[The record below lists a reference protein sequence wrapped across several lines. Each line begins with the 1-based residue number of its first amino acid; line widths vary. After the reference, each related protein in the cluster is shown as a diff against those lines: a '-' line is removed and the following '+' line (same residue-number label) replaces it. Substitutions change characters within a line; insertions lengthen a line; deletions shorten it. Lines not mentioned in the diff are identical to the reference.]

1 MPRACP
7 VAFRICSDER
17 ETPRDKPAESQA
29 VWLGLI
35 LKDNKSAP
43 QLYRID
49 MTQSS
54 WISRR
59 VKRAPCWLIFISLV
73 FTAPPYVKAGQDAT
87 RLELG
92 RPLERMIGGGEIQR
106 YRIALSPGLYLRVAV
121 TQQGVDVIVTV
132 LDPAGR
138 KIARVDRPYGAYGPE
153 NVSVV
158 AEAAG
163 DYTLELK
170 TASKFAMPGKYFIT
184 GTETREATAE
194 DRRRVAAECAVSEGE
209 ELRASDTAVTLS
221 QAVEK
226 FNQAAAIWRSL
237 GENYEE
243 AVAVYGRGLS
253 YRSLGDYYNAICDLR
268 QAATQMGALQD
279 RNAEAVAR
287 SGLAWLYLY
296 VGENEQARENF
307 GKALGTYQSLNNL
320 RGQAIT
326 IYGIGVTHTLA
337 FETEQALEYFDRSLE
352 LRRKVGDR
360 SGEVLTLSAIGIT
373 YDYLGRSE
381 SALEYLQRALEL
393 SRTLGGLN
401 IQGLPLTRLGWA
413 HLTLR
418 RWDESRDYFEQA
430 LRNYRSTGDRESEA
444 LVRYGLARVEM
455 ERGRLDEARRHIEV
469 SLEITESLRGLNSS
483 LQLRSTYLALAQDH
497 YQLYIEILMRLHRGD
512 PAAGH
517 ASAAL
522 HVSER
527 ARARSLLD
535 ALNEAQIDLRGGVDP
550 LLIAEERRLERKLND
565 LSAAQIRLF
574 SRKYTPEQA
583 AALDANVKATFDL
596 LEEIRANI
604 KRANPGYAALTQP
617 QLVSVERIQRELL
630 DDDTLLLEYALG
642 EERSHLFLVSPSS
655 LQTFTL
661 PPRAEIEAR
670 ARRVYDL
677 LSSRA
682 PDSRDET
689 PQQRQARIAEADA
702 ELPRQAA
709 ELSRMILAP
718 AAAQLGKKRL
728 LIVAQG
734 ALQLIP
740 FAALPEPESGK
751 AGERE
756 SEGGRER
763 EKRGNSSFLSPSH
776 SPAPPFSR
784 SPALPLS
791 SAPLLVKHEI
801 VNLPSASTLAALR
814 RETAKRQPAP
824 KTLAIL
830 ADPIFDTG
838 DERLKLSDAQT
849 PSATRPGPNQAGQT
863 AAQQRPRHLAR
874 AIEAFGEANDEYA
887 FPRLTSTQWEAEQIA
902 KLAPSDQVFK
912 AISFDANRQLATSG
926 KLSDYRIVHFASHS
940 FINSAHP
947 DLSGIVLSLVDQ
959 RGQEQDGFL
968 RLHEIYNLNLPAD
981 LVVLGGCRTG
991 LGKEIKGE
999 GLMSL
1004 TRGFMYAGA
1013 PRVVAS
1019 LWRIDDRASAELMKR
1034 FYQGMLGQGLRPAA
1048 ALRAAQISM
1057 WKDKRWQAPHYW
1069 AAFTI
1074 QGEWK

>member
-1 MPRACP
+1 
-7 VAFRICSDER
+7 
-17 ETPRDKPAESQA
+17 
-29 VWLGLI
+29 
-35 LKDNKSAP
+35 
-43 QLYRID
+43 
-49 MTQSS
+49 
-54 WISRR
+54 
-59 VKRAPCWLIFISLV
+59 
-73 FTAPPYVKAGQDAT
+73 
-87 RLELG
+87 
-92 RPLERMIGGGEIQR
+92 MIGGGEIQR
-106 YRIALSPGLYLRVAV
+106 YRIALSPGLYLRVTV
-121 TQQGVDVIVTV
+121 MQKGIDVIVTV

-153 NVSVV
+153 DVSVI

-163 DYTLELK
+163 DYTIELK
-170 TASKFAMPGKYFIT
+170 TALKFAAPARYFIT
-184 GTETREATAE
+184 ATETREAKAD
-194 DRRRVAAECAVSEGE
+194 DRRRIAAECAVSEAE
-209 ELRASDTAVTLS
+209 ELRGVDTADSLS

-226 FNQAAAIWRSL
+226 FNQAITIWQSL
-237 GENYEE
+237 GERYEE
-243 AVAVYGRGLS
+243 TVAVYGRGWS

-268 QAATQMGALQD
+268 QAALRMESLQD

-287 SGLAWLYLY
+287 SALAWIYLY

-307 GKALGTYQSLNNL
+307 GKALGTYESLGNL

-326 IYGIGVTHTLA
+326 IYGIGVTHTLVY
-337 FETEQALEYFDRSLE
+337 ETDQALEYFDRSLE

-373 YDYLGRSE
+373 YDYLGS
-381 SALEYLQRALEL
+381 SQKALEYLQRALEL

-418 RWDESRDYFEQA
+418 RLDESRDYFEQA

-455 ERGRLDEARRHIEV
+455 ERGRLDEARRHIEA

-512 PAAGH
+512 PTAGH
-517 ASAAL
+517 ALAAL
-522 HVSER
+522 QVSER

-550 LLIAEERRLERKLND
+550 QLIAEERRLERKLND

-583 AALDANVKATFDL
+583 AAIDANVKASFEL
-596 LEEIRANI
+596 LEETRANI

-630 DDDTLLLEYALG
+630 DDNTLLLEYALG

-689 PQQRQARIAEADA
+689 QQQRQARIAEADA

-718 AAAQLGKKRL
+718 AAAQLGEKRL

-740 FAALPEPESGK
+740 FAALPEPLAEGPG
-751 AGERE
+751 AGAPGRRGDGNTERE
-756 SEGGRER
+756 GAHR
-763 EKRGNSSFLSPSH
+763 LVA
-776 SPAPPFSR
+776 PAPRRPGAST
-784 SPALPLS
+784 
-791 SAPLLVKHEI
+791 PLLVKHEI

-830 ADPIFDTG
+830 ADPIFDTA

-849 PSATRPGPNQAGQT
+849 PSATQPGPNQPGQT
-863 AAQQRPRHLAR
+863 AAQQRPQHLAR
-874 AIEAFGEANDEYA
+874 AIEAFGEANDEFA

-902 KLAPSDQVFK
+902 KLAPADQVFK
-912 AISFDANRQLATSG
+912 ALSFDANRQLATSG

-940 FINSAHP
+940 FINAAHP

-968 RLHEIYNLNLPAD
+968 RLHEIYNLKLPAD

-1013 PRVVAS
+1013 PRVIVSA
-1019 LWRIDDRASAELMKR
+1019 WEVQDRPSATLMVKFYRYLLGPKR
-1034 FYQGMLGQGLRPAA
+1034 LSAAA
-1048 ALRAAQISM
+1048 ALRAAQIEMSR
-1057 WKDKRWQAPHYW
+1057 DKQFAAPYFW
-1069 AAFTI
+1069 AGFTL

>member
-1 MPRACP
+1 
-7 VAFRICSDER
+7 
-17 ETPRDKPAESQA
+17 
-29 VWLGLI
+29 
-35 LKDNKSAP
+35 
-43 QLYRID
+43 
-49 MTQSS
+49 MTQSP

-59 VKRAPCWLIFISLV
+59 VKWAPCWLIFILLV
-73 FTAPPYVKAGQDAT
+73 YTPPPHVKAGQDAT

-106 YRIALSPGLYLRVAV
+106 YRIALSPGLYLRVTV
-121 TQQGVDVIVTV
+121 MQKGIDVIVTV

-153 NVSVV
+153 DVSVI

-163 DYTLELK
+163 DYTIELK
-170 TASKFAMPGKYFIT
+170 TALKFASPAKYFIT
-184 GTETREATAE
+184 ATETREAKAE
-194 DRRRVAAECAVSEGE
+194 DRRRIAAECAVSEAE
-209 ELRASDTAVTLS
+209 ELRGVDTADSLS

-226 FNQAAAIWRSL
+226 FNQAITIWQSL
-237 GENYEE
+237 GERYEE
-243 AVAVYGRGLS
+243 TVAVYGRGWS

-268 QAATQMGALQD
+268 QAALRMESLQD

-287 SGLAWLYLY
+287 SALAWIYLY

-307 GKALGTYQSLNNL
+307 RKALGTYESLGNL

-326 IYGIGVTHTLA
+326 IYGIGVTHTLVY
-337 FETEQALEYFDRSLE
+337 ETDQALEYFDRSLE

-373 YDYLGRSE
+373 YDYLGS
-381 SALEYLQRALEL
+381 SQKALEYLQRALEL

-418 RWDESRDYFEQA
+418 RLDESRDYFEQA

-455 ERGRLDEARRHIEV
+455 ERGRLDDARRHIEA

-512 PAAGH
+512 PTAGH
-517 ASAAL
+517 ALAAL
-522 HVSER
+522 QVSER

-535 ALNEAQIDLRGGVDP
+535 ALAEAQIDLRGGVDP
-550 LLIAEERRLERKLND
+550 QLIAEERRLERKLND

-583 AALDANVKATFDL
+583 AAIDANVKATFDL
-596 LEEIRANI
+596 LEETRANI

-670 ARRVYDL
+670 ARRVYEL

-689 PQQRQARIAEADA
+689 QQQRQARIAEADA

-718 AAAQLGKKRL
+718 AAAQLGEKRL

-740 FAALPEPESGK
+740 FAALPEPLAEGPGDG
-751 AGERE
+751 ATGRRGDGNTERE
-756 SEGGRER
+756 GAHR
-763 EKRGNSSFLSPSH
+763 LVAPSPRRPVAST
-776 SPAPPFSR
+776 
-784 SPALPLS
+784 
-791 SAPLLVKHEI
+791 PLLLKHEI

-814 RETAKRQPAP
+814 RETAKRHPAP

-849 PSATRPGPNQAGQT
+849 QSAAQPGPNQPGQT
-863 AAQQRPRHLAR
+863 AQQRPRHLAR
-874 AIEAFGEANDEYA
+874 AIEAFGEANDEFA
-887 FPRLTSTQWEAEQIA
+887 FPRLTSTQWEADQIA
-902 KLAPSDQVFK
+902 KLAPADQVFK
-912 AISFDANRQLATSG
+912 ALSFDANRQLATSG

-940 FINSAHP
+940 FINAAHP

-968 RLHEIYNLNLPAD
+968 RLHEIYNLKLPGD

-1013 PRVVAS
+1013 PRVIVSA
-1019 LWRIDDRASAELMKR
+1019 WEVQDRPSATLMVK
-1034 FYQGMLGQGLRPAA
+1034 FYRYLLGQKRLSAAA
-1048 ALRAAQISM
+1048 ALRAAQVEMSR
-1057 WKDKRWQAPHYW
+1057 DKQFAAPYFW
-1069 AAFTI
+1069 AGFTL